1 MGVWGTL
8 PFALRR
14 GRRATATAAALA
26 LALAAGACGGGG
38 GGSTTSTGAA
48 KTKQTIA
55 VWILENEPARVQA
68 ARDDFAGFTRRTGIR
83 VRLRALGDDDLA
95 GAVSDA
101 RTARA
106 LPDVM
111 QLPLGS
117 VHAYAADGI
126 LDPAAAGDVIDR
138 LGDETFSQTALS
150 LVSRDGLPVAVPSD
164 GWGELLVY
172 RKDWFAR
179 AGLPGPRTLDDVLD
193 AARRL
198 NRPGRAG
205 IALGT
210 TPGQAFMSQTFEHV
224 ALAAGCQ
231 VVDDAGRVQLVS
243 PPCRRAFR
251 LYVDL
256 ARRYSTG
263 ALQDVDSTRDAYFA
277 GKAAMIFWSPFL
289 LDAMAGLRDDAV
301 PSCPQ
306 CRADPAF
313 LARNSGLVGALQ
325 SGDRT
330 TPAAQFGE
338 LSSWGIATG
347 ARTDAASRFVDYM
360 LSDGYLRWLAL
371 SPQGKYPVRPGDR
384 ADPERFATG
393 WMHLDSGVER
403 RAPLARFYGQASID
417 ALGDGVRSFHR
428 WGFQQGEGA
437 LMGALRTQEPITRPI
452 ALAIG
457 GTIDALSAARQA
469 QVEVQAVK
477 AASG

>member
-14 GRRATATAAALA
+14 GRFRAAFAAALA
-26 LALAAGACGGGG
+26 LALGSAACGSG
-38 GGSTTSTGAA
+38 GGSRSTTDAGRSNQA
-48 KTKQTIA
+48 IS
-55 VWILENEPARVQA
+55 VWILENEPAREQA
-68 ARDDFAGFTRRTGIR
+68 ARGDLAGFTRATGIR

-95 GAVSDA
+95 GAVADA
-101 RTARA
+101 RMAGR
-106 LPDVM
+106 LPDVL
-111 QLPLGS
+111 QLPLAS
-117 VHAYAADGI
+117 VHAYAADGT
-126 LDPAAAGDVIDR
+126 LDTEAAGDVIDR

-164 GWGELLVY
+164 GWGELLIY

-179 AGLPGPRTLDDVLD
+179 AGLRVPRTLDDVLR

-210 TPGQAFMSQTFEHV
+210 TAGQAFMAQTFEHV
-224 ALAAGCQ
+224 ALAAGCR
-231 VVDDAGRVQLVS
+231 VVDDAGRVQLTS
-243 PPCRRAFR
+243 AACRRAFR
-251 LYVDL
+251 LYVEL

-277 GKAAMIFWSPFL
+277 GKAAMVFWSPLL
-289 LDAMAGLRDDAV
+289 LDAMAGLRADAV
-301 PSCPQ
+301 PTCPQ

-313 LARNSGLVGALQ
+313 LAHHSGLVGALQ
-325 SGDRT
+325 NGDGT

-347 ARTDAASRFVDYM
+347 AHIEAASRFVDYM

-371 SPQGKYPVRPGDR
+371 SPQGKYPVRTGDD
-384 ADPERFATG
+384 ADPERFSTG
-393 WMHLDSGVER
+393 WMHLDSGVDR

-417 ALGDGVRSFHR
+417 ALGDSVRSFHR

-437 LMGALRTQEPITRPI
+437 LMGALRDREPITRPI
-452 ALAIG
+452 ALAIA